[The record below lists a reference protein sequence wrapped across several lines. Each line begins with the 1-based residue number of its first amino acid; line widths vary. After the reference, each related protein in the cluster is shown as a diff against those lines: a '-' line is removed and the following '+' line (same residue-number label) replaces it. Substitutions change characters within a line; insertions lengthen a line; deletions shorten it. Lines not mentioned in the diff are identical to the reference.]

1 MKNLQAKTC
10 FVTYLKKL
18 KQNYSLVL
26 FFSVL
31 SLQANNLYF
40 QVTISSQ
47 NKTVSQLLD
56 EIESLTNYRFVY
68 KTSDVDLQR
77 KINLKVENLPLE
89 MVLERV
95 FKDTPTTFTIIENQ
109 IILKRQSSIDIQ
121 QTFFIK
127 GIVTDSENKPF
138 PGVTVLVQG
147 TGKGSTTD
155 DQGGYAIEVKNGDV
169 VLFSHIGFK
178 TILKKVSDQIK
189 IDVVMEE
196 DLTQLSEVVITGIY
210 ERKSESFTGSSIT
223 VTKED
228 LKKVGNANFFQAI
241 QNIDPSIVLVDNFS
255 LGSNPN
261 TLPDIQIRGTSTFPG
276 EQNASGLK
284 GNYLRNPN
292 QPLFI
297 LNGFETNIEQIF
309 DLDINRIERITI
321 LKNAQDILG
330 ILAN

>member
-95 FKDTPTTFTIIENQ
+95 FK
-109 IILKRQSSIDIQ
+109 LYK
-121 QTFFIK
+121 IK
-127 GIVTDSENKPF
+127 
-138 PGVTVLVQG
+138 
-147 TGKGSTTD
+147 
-155 DQGGYAIEVKNGDV
+155 
-169 VLFSHIGFK
+169 LFLNVNH
-178 TILKKVSDQIK
+178 
-189 IDVVMEE
+189 
-196 DLTQLSEVVITGIY
+196 QLIY
-210 ERKSESFTGSSIT
+210 NRH
-223 VTKED
+223 
-228 LKKVGNANFFQAI
+228 
-241 QNIDPSIVLVDNFS
+241 FS
-255 LGSNPN
+255 
-261 TLPDIQIRGTSTFPG
+261 
-276 EQNASGLK
+276 
-284 GNYLRNPN
+284 
-292 QPLFI
+292 
-297 LNGFETNIEQIF
+297 
-309 DLDINRIERITI
+309 
-321 LKNAQDILG
+321 
-330 ILAN
+330 